1 MPSFRQM
8 GNGWPTNPTNLDAM
22 KCTFRRFLQLARDGK
37 SRTSEAPNHVGAEMG
52 GRCSLSM
59 TRPKGYG
66 PLESGLPRAAS
77 KSRHPGLS
85 SRLCFSPDRRTCTTS
100 HQTVSAYR
108 GRLAAWRPGG
118 PGIVG

>member
-1 MPSFRQM
+1 
-8 GNGWPTNPTNLDAM
+8 
-22 KCTFRRFLQLARDGK
+22 
-37 SRTSEAPNHVGAEMG
+37 
-52 GRCSLSM
+52 M

-108 GRLAAWRPGG
+108 GRLAAWRQGAQG
-118 PGIVG
+118 SSAINIVSDWPAGLKK